1 MAGDMRLPI
10 GVTAALIAIAIIVLV
25 VTDARDSNDTLVG
38 KGAPEQPTSTIEGEP
53 SPTPRESEEQPTSA
67 PPPEAPT
74 ASPWLRLPEW
84 VVGSPDILNEFY
96 FSGSILDVA
105 TGEVW
110 QVTAPGRAPQG
121 QRSPIAA
128 DFLGWTPQSE
138 ALIGVSGGGRTAL
151 HVGKPGGDLRHWI
164 TVEGSDIRR
173 IDVSWSP
180 DGNLIAIG
188 DLIVDAATG
197 ETVTDILSG
206 SRIGWSADSR
216 FFAVADLSEE
226 LPRVLAWDRETG
238 SLEEAP
244 LATTGVWSQTGRR
257 LAYAPDRREA
267 TQERLNRIF
276 VFDFGTGPHGIA
288 SILAQLRGYD
298 ATPVAWSPTGDHLVV
313 EVSTR
318 PIAEGGF
325 PEHHIVNVET
335 GETTAVI
342 EGAWQ
347 PAWSPRDDTLVF
359 IGNICTGFDI
369 FTVQADG
376 TALTNH
382 TESDE
387 LDLWPLWSPDGE
399 DILHVAYR
407 EDRVTL
413 AITSIAEG
421 AGRTVL
427 SLRSDALSPLAW
439 SPDSSYIAFR
449 WGGGRGLCEGSLDRQ
464 ETKVR
469 LPE

>member
-1 MAGDMRLPI
+1 MAGDLRFPV
-10 GVTAALIAIAIIVLV
+10 GVTAALIVIAIIVLA
-25 VTDARDSNDTLVG
+25 VTDARDGDDTLVG
-38 KGAPEQPTSTIEGEP
+38 KGAPQ
-53 SPTPRESEEQPTSA
+53 QD
-67 PPPEAPT
+67 PT
-74 ASPWLRLPEW
+74 ASPWLALPEW
-84 VVGSPDILNEFY
+84 VAGSPEALIEFY

-105 TGEVW
+105 TGKTW
-110 QVTAPGRAPQG
+110 HVTAPGRLRQG
-121 QRSPIAA
+121 ERSPIAV
-128 DFLGWTPQSE
+128 DFLGWRPQSE

-151 HVGKPGGDLRHWI
+151 HIGEPGGELRHWI
-164 TVEGSDIRR
+164 TIEGSDIRR

-180 DGNLIAIG
+180 DGDLIEIG

-197 ETVTDILSG
+197 EIVTELLPG

-216 FFAVADLSEE
+216 FFAVADSSGDM
-226 LPRVLAWDRETG
+226 PKVLAWDRETG
-238 SLEEAP
+238 IMEEAP
-244 LATTGVWSQTGRR
+244 LATSGAWSQTGRR
-257 LAYAPDRREA
+257 LAYAPERRAA
-267 TQERLNRIF
+267 TQERLNQILVRE
-276 VFDFGTGPHGIA
+276 FGSGPISGG
-288 SILAQLRGYD
+288 SLLAQLRGYD

-347 PAWSPRDDTLVF
+347 PSWSPRAETLVF
-359 IGNICTGFDI
+359 IGNICAGFDI

-382 TESDE
+382 TESEE
-387 LDLWPLWSPDGE
+387 LDLWPRWSPDG
-399 DILHVAYR
+399 DSIVHTAYR

-413 AITSIAEG
+413 VITSIDDG
-421 AGRTVL
+421 TGRTVL
-427 SLRSDALSPLAW
+427 SLPFDALSPLAW
-439 SPDSSYIAFR
+439 SPDSGYIAFR